1 MRSSYNMLT
10 TMPGE
15 NSQSLKLDMEKNAM
29 NHVERRRQN
38 LFKNS
43 VCLPRIPSLCTP
55 PPPFP

>member
-43 VCLPRIPSLCTP
+43 VP
-55 PPPFP
+55 P